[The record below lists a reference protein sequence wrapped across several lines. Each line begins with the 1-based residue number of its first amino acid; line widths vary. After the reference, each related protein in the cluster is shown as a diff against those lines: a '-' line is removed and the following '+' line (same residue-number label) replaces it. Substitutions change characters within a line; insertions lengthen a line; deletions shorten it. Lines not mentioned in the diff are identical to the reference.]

1 MTLRER
7 FNGHRADVRLSKRTN
22 VAVHFDGCLCN
33 FEQHCKLYPIEE
45 IPDTLSQEANKKL
58 RLERENFWI
67 RKLKTYP
74 PYGMNSG
81 ANANSES
88 IMPLTIKYSSTA
100 KVASH
105 KIRSLFT
112 KLKETLPAVFGHKFI
127 TAYER
132 NKNLKDFLCSSLIR
146 N

>member
-1 MTLRER
+1 
-7 FNGHRADVRLSKRTN
+7 
-22 VAVHFDGCLCN
+22 
-33 FEQHCKLYPIEE
+33 
-45 IPDTLSQEANKKL
+45 
-58 RLERENFWI
+58 
-67 RKLKTYP
+67 
-74 PYGMNSG
+74 MNSG

-105 KIRSLFT
+105 KIRLLFT
-112 KLKETLPAVFGHKFI
+112 QLKETLPAAFGHKFI

-132 NKNLKDFLCSSLIR
+132 NKNLKDFLCSSLIG

>member
-1 MTLRER
+1 MDAYVIL
-7 FNGHRADVRLSKRTN
+7 NNIAN
-22 VAVHFDGCLCN
+22 
-33 FEQHCKLYPIEE
+33 YPIEK
-45 IPDTLSQEANKKL
+45 IPDTLSQEVNKKL

-67 RKLKTYP
+67 RKLKTHP

-88 IMPLTIKYSSTA
+88 IVPFTIKYSSTA

-112 KLKETLPAVFGHKFI
+112 QLKETLAAAFGHKFI
-127 TAYER
+127 TACER
-132 NKNLKDFLCSSLIR
+132 NKNLKDFLC
-146 N
+146 

>member
-1 MTLRER
+1 
-7 FNGHRADVRLSKRTN
+7 
-22 VAVHFDGCLCN
+22 
-33 FEQHCKLYPIEE
+33 
-45 IPDTLSQEANKKL
+45 
-58 RLERENFWI
+58 
-67 RKLKTYP
+67 
-74 PYGMNSG
+74 MNSG

-100 KVASH
+100 KFASH

-112 KLKETLPAVFGHKFI
+112 QLKETLPAAFGHKFI